1 MYAPC
6 VYLSS
11 ISCVNRLPP
20 GVISRLSALAR
31 TGHFCGL
38 AGGDPAV
45 KPTRPTIESR
55 WVCVPMRGT
64 RPGVS
69 YLNRLGSH
77 VATACSD
84 YVRCD
89 NTLFTSLISGAT
101 ALIDRV
107 PDPDV

>member
-45 KPTRPTIESR
+45 KPTRPTIIALGLCTNARHPPRGVLFEPTR
-55 WVCVPMRGT
+55 VARCYRLFRLRKMR
-64 RPGVS
+64 
-69 YLNRLGSH
+69 
-77 VATACSD
+77 
-84 YVRCD
+84 
-89 NTLFTSLISGAT
+89 
-101 ALIDRV
+101 
-107 PDPDV
+107 

>member
-45 KPTRPTIESR
+45 KPTRLSNRAGFVYQCAAYARHPRGVFEPTR
-55 WVCVPMRGT
+55 VARCYRLFRLRKMR
-64 RPGVS
+64 
-69 YLNRLGSH
+69 
-77 VATACSD
+77 
-84 YVRCD
+84 
-89 NTLFTSLISGAT
+89 
-101 ALIDRV
+101 
-107 PDPDV
+107 

>member
-38 AGGDPAV
+38 AGGDPAGLCRPMLGLCTNARHPRGPANWAPRGV
-45 KPTRPTIESR
+45 FEPTRVAR
-55 WVCVPMRGT
+55 CYRVLFRLRKMR
-64 RPGVS
+64 
-69 YLNRLGSH
+69 
-77 VATACSD
+77 
-84 YVRCD
+84 
-89 NTLFTSLISGAT
+89 
-101 ALIDRV
+101 
-107 PDPDV
+107 